1 MNELMEFQSYDQF
14 KAAFDVE
21 ARNQAENFIRMGYL
35 LKVARDTNI
44 LYESG
49 YKSISEFALQ
59 EYGIP
64 GDAVSRMISANDR
77 YSENGYSP
85 KLTDRYSGYGKSLLS
100 EMLTLSD
107 EVVAALPDG
116 ITRQEIRDI
125 KAEIKEEQKITDLEV
140 LMEEPMQQDLESNLA
155 KVLYQFY
162 KENCRE
168 YPKLHEI
175 IRNGLTLK
183 TAMEHLAPSG
193 IGVKMVRVPGIGK
206 LMLSIKGPE
215 SHLELVNI
223 RTNET
228 EEYTW
233 TQCIMVLAGICGGSE
248 DYRDDWMRCYG
259 TPFPGENEPQ
269 PQSGIGF
276 EELKEK
282 PDKGAIKTAETE
294 KKIKPVVKHHEETSK
309 EPETAHPEEKQY
321 VLEQD
326 VKETVPE
333 PIIKEPAA
341 GTQRTIQEF
350 IGIMPEPE
358 YAEEQRQW
366 EAARDNAEKI
376 YLDLKKYDFSTTKE
390 FSLILE
396 SAEASVRQLLDTL
409 QAIKMGDAWE
419 KVS

>member
-1 MNELMEFQSYDQF
+1 MNELMEFQNYDQF

-140 LMEEPMQQDLESNLA
+140 LLEEPMQQDLESNLA

-175 IRNGLTLK
+175 IRNGLTPK
-183 TAMEHLAPSG
+183 TAMELLAPLG

-206 LMLSIKGPE
+206 IMLSIKGPE
-215 SHLELVNI
+215 SPLELVNI

-248 DYRDDWMRCYG
+248 DYRDDWMHCYG

-269 PQSGIGF
+269 TQSGTGF
-276 EELKEK
+276 EEPKGKLN
-282 PDKGAIKTAETE
+282 KGAIETAETE
-294 KKIKPVVKHHEETSK
+294 KKIKPAVKHHEETSK
-309 EPETAHPEEKQY
+309 EPETAHLEEKQS
-321 VLEQD
+321 VLGQD
-326 VKETVPE
+326 VKEAVPE
-333 PIIKEPAA
+333 PKEPAA
-341 GTQRTIQEF
+341 GTQGTIQEF

-366 EAARDNAEKI
+366 EAARNTAEKI
-376 YLDLKKYDFSTTKE
+376 YLDLKNYSFSTTKE
-390 FSLILE
+390 FSLLLE
-396 SAEASVRQLLDTL
+396 SVEDSARQLLNTL

>member
-1 MNELMEFQSYDQF
+1 MNELMEFQNYDQF
-14 KAAFDVE
+14 KATFDVE

-140 LMEEPMQQDLESNLA
+140 LLEEPMQQDLESNLA

-175 IRNGLTLK
+175 IRNGLTPK
-183 TAMEHLAPSG
+183 TAMELLAPLG

-206 LMLSIKGPE
+206 IMLSIKGPE
-215 SHLELVNI
+215 SPLELVNI

-248 DYRDDWMRCYG
+248 DYRDDWMHCYG

-269 PQSGIGF
+269 TQSGTGF
-276 EELKEK
+276 EEPKGKLN
-282 PDKGAIKTAETE
+282 KGAIETAETE
-294 KKIKPVVKHHEETSK
+294 KKIKPAVKHHEETSK
-309 EPETAHPEEKQY
+309 EPETAHLEEKQS
-321 VLEQD
+321 VLGQD
-326 VKETVPE
+326 VKEAVPE
-333 PIIKEPAA
+333 PKEPAA
-341 GTQRTIQEF
+341 GTQGTIQEF

-366 EAARDNAEKI
+366 EAARNTAEKI
-376 YLDLKKYDFSTTKE
+376 YLDLKNYSFSTTKE
-390 FSLILE
+390 FSLLLE
-396 SAEASVRQLLDTL
+396 SVEDSARQLLNTL

>member
-85 KLTDRYSGYGKSLLS
+85 KLTDRYAGYGKSLLS
-100 EMLTLSD
+100 EMLTLSE

-140 LMEEPMQQDLESNLA
+140 LLEEPMQQDLESNLA

-175 IRNGLTLK
+175 IRNGLTPK
-183 TAMEHLAPSG
+183 TAMELLAPLG

-206 LMLSIKGPE
+206 IMLSIKGPE
-215 SHLELVNI
+215 SPLELVNI
-223 RTNET
+223 RTNVT

-248 DYRDDWMRCYG
+248 DYRDDWMHCYG

-269 PQSGIGF
+269 TQSGTGF
-276 EELKEK
+276 EEPKGKLN
-282 PDKGAIKTAETE
+282 KGAIETAETE
-294 KKIKPVVKHHEETSK
+294 KKIKPAVKHHEETSK
-309 EPETAHPEEKQY
+309 EPETAHPEEKQS
-321 VLEQD
+321 VLGQD
-326 VKETVPE
+326 VKEAVPE
-333 PIIKEPAA
+333 PKEPAA
-341 GTQRTIQEF
+341 GTQGTIQEF
-350 IGIMPEPE
+350 TGIMPEPE

-366 EAARDNAEKI
+366 EAARDTAEKI
-376 YLDLKKYDFSTTKE
+376 YLDLKNYSFSTTKE

-396 SAEASVRQLLDTL
+396 SVEDSARQLLNTL

>member
-85 KLTDRYSGYGKSLLS
+85 KLTDRYAGYGKSLLS

-140 LMEEPMQQDLESNLA
+140 LLEEPMQQDLESNLA

-175 IRNGLTLK
+175 IRNGLTPK
-183 TAMEHLAPSG
+183 TAMELLAPSG

-215 SHLELVNI
+215 SPLELVNI

-259 TPFPGENEPQ
+259 TPFPPGNEPQ
-269 PQSGIGF
+269 TQSGTGF
-276 EELKEK
+276 EELKGK

-294 KKIKPVVKHHEETSK
+294 KKIKPAVKHHEETPK
-309 EPETAHPEEKQY
+309 EPETAHPEEKQS
-321 VLEQD
+321 VLGQD
-326 VKETVPE
+326 VKEAVPE
-333 PIIKEPAA
+333 PKEPAV
-341 GTQRTIQEF
+341 GTQGTIQEF

-366 EAARDNAEKI
+366 EAARDTAEKI
-376 YLDLKKYDFSTTKE
+376 YLDLKNCGFSTTKE
-390 FSLILE
+390 FSLLLE
-396 SAEASVRQLLDTL
+396 SVEDSARQLLNTL

>member
-155 KVLYQFY
+155 KVLYQFLQRKLQRISKTPRDY
-162 KENCRE
+162 KEWPDAKNS
-168 YPKLHEI
+168 
-175 IRNGLTLK
+175 NG
-183 TAMEHLAPSG
+183 ASGSSG

-215 SHLELVNI
+215 SPLELVNI
-223 RTNET
+223 RTNVT
-228 EEYTW
+228 EEHTW
-233 TQCIMVLAGICGGSE
+233 TQCIMVLAGICGGSG

-259 TPFPGENEPQ
+259 THFRARM
-269 PQSGIGF
+269 SR
-276 EELKEK
+276 K
-282 PDKGAIKTAETE
+282 PS
-294 KKIKPVVKHHEETSK
+294 P
-309 EPETAHPEEKQY
+309 
-321 VLEQD
+321 
-326 VKETVPE
+326 
-333 PIIKEPAA
+333 
-341 GTQRTIQEF
+341 R
-350 IGIMPEPE
+350 
-358 YAEEQRQW
+358 
-366 EAARDNAEKI
+366 
-376 YLDLKKYDFSTTKE
+376 LDLKNRKE
-390 FSLILE
+390 N
-396 SAEASVRQLLDTL
+396 R
-409 QAIKMGDAWE
+409 IKGQ
-419 KVS
+419 